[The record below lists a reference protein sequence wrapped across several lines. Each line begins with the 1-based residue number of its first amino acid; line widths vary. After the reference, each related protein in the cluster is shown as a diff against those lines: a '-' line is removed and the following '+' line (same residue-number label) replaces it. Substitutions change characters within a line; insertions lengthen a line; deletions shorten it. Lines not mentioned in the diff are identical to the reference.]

1 MKRLISA
8 AIAAALTVLLCFGN
22 VFPVFAAIVSITMP
36 AEYAGME
43 SQAEVDAAV
52 AEEGFHSG
60 TLNADGSVTYLMT
73 EEKRGE
79 MVTKLKAEM
88 DESFHEI
95 TSEPLY
101 GITEIF
107 HSDDYQV
114 FDAVT
119 TANSESEL
127 SYFSNITLF
136 VFSAAGGMYNAFTG
150 NPAAP
155 VTVNF
160 KSPAGNII
168 KTWSS
173 AEQGSPEDMFNSL
186 IEGVAD
192 AGKAEDEAVT
202 AQLSTRQFIRKN
214 GPDTWV
220 VFLEVTNNSDKTVS
234 VETKVRAKDAAG
246 NVIEESS
253 NMDRAIAPGRNT
265 AIQHTFFDCM
275 ADSFDCEVEGSVEH
289 YLESA
294 MPDLFASA
302 EDLGNG
308 VRIYL
313 TNESETAADFP
324 EVVVLFFA
332 GDTFVG
338 HSSAYFVDNDY
349 QMKPH
354 AQMNQVLRY
363 WDSDT
368 RPYDNMKIYIKGR
381 RAQ

>member
-1 MKRLISA
+1 MNTKTLEGKLELA
-8 AIAAALTVLLCFGN
+8 CKIAKSYFDRGMGSGTTGNLSFMHDGKIYITASGTCFG
-22 VFPVFAAIVSITMP
+22 FLT
-36 AEYAGME
+36 
-43 SQAEVDAAV
+43 
-52 AEEGFHSG
+52 
-60 TLNADGSVTYLMT
+60 
-73 EEKRGE
+73 
-79 MVTKLKAEM
+79 
-88 DESFHEI
+88 
-95 TSEPLY
+95 
-101 GITEIF
+101 
-107 HSDDYQV
+107 
-114 FDAVT
+114 
-119 TANSESEL
+119 
-127 SYFSNITLF
+127 
-136 VFSAAGGMYNAFTG
+136 
-150 NPAAP
+150 
-155 VTVNF
+155 
-160 KSPAGNII
+160 
-168 KTWSS
+168 
-173 AEQGSPEDMFNSL
+173 PEDFAVVPYPAQ
-186 IEGVAD
+186 EGAAD

-265 AIQHTFFDCM
+265 AIQHMFFDCM

-338 HSSAYFVDNDY
+338 HSSAYFVDDDY

-354 AQMNQVLRY
+354 VQMNQVLRY